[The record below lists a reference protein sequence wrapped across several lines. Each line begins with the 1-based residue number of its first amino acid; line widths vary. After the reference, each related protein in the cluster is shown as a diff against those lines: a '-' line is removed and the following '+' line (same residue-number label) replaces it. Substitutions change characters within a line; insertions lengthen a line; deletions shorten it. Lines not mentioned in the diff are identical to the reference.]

1 MKIALIAALAALGL
15 GAAAFAGIGR
25 PDSAHGTAAPAGT
38 PAAPT
43 QEITV
48 TATGTVKQV
57 PDEAQLVFSVV
68 SRADNAKDALAEN
81 STDTRKVID
90 ALKHAGVAGKDI
102 QTQDVSLQPH
112 YTENSSVID
121 GYIANNSVSVT
132 SPIGKAGALVDTGV
146 AAGANEVSGPSL
158 SISDQDALYRAALK
172 DAVAAAR
179 LKAQAIADA
188 AGVGVGHVT
197 NVVEGDT
204 NSGEPM
210 VYAAAMKDAAAAPI
224 EPGTQEIQASVTVT
238 FAIS

>member
-15 GAAAFAGIGR
+15 GAVAFAGVGR
-25 PDSAHGTAAPAGT
+25 PDGARGTAAPAAT
-38 PAAPT
+38 APA

-48 TATGTVKQV
+48 TATGTVKQA
-57 PDEAQLVFSVV
+57 PDQAQLVFSVV
-68 SRADNAKDALAEN
+68 SRSDNAKDALAEN
-81 STDTRKVID
+81 SADTQKVID
-90 ALKHAGVAGKDI
+90 ALKHAGVADKNI

-112 YTENSSVID
+112 YPENGSRID

-132 SPIGKAGALVDTGV
+132 SSIGKAGALVDTGV
-146 AAGANEVSGPSL
+146 GAGANSVSGPSL

-204 NSGEPM
+204 SGGEPM
-210 VYAAAMKDAAAAPI
+210 VYGAAMRSASAAAPI

-238 FAIS
+238 FAID